1 MSPVVYLLVSH
12 GIAMLFVAILVE
24 QAGLPI
30 PSAPILLAVGSV
42 IRLGR
47 MNLLISIGVAVVA
60 CLVADSSWY
69 EAGRR
74 RRSQVV
80 RKRPVRAVA
89 PKHRG
94 RLIKAALDRSEL
106 GTLLLA
112 KFLPGPNLISPLVGL
127 LGRSR
132 GRFLIL
138 DGIASIIWTS
148 GYIAV
153 GYIFSNKVQEITVN
167 GSRLGLVLLM
177 IVACLFAAFAS
188 IRFARRRW
196 PQWRLRAPQVSA

>member
-1 MSPVVYLLVSH
+1 MSPIAHLVVTH
-12 GIAMLFVAILVE
+12 GIAVLFVAVLAE

-30 PSAPILLAVGSV
+30 PSAPILFAVGSFV
-42 IRLGR
+42 RLGR
-47 MNLLISIGVAVVA
+47 MNLPISIGVAVAA

-69 EAGRR
+69 EVGHQRR
-74 RRSQVV
+74 LRVL
-80 RKRPVRAVA
+80 RKRAARTVA

-94 RLIKAALDRSEL
+94 RLIKAAHNRSEL

-112 KFLPGPNLISPLVGL
+112 KFLPAPNLISPLVGL

-148 GYIAV
+148 GYIVV
-153 GYIFSNKVQEITVN
+153 GYIFSNKVQEITVKD
-167 GSRLGLVLLM
+167 SRLGLVLLM
-177 IVACLFAAFAS
+177 IVACLFAAFVA
-188 IRFARRRW
+188 IRFTCRRW
-196 PQWRLRAPQVSA
+196 PQWRPRAPQVST

>member
-1 MSPVVYLLVSH
+1 MSPIIHILVSH
-12 GIAMLFVAILVE
+12 GAVTLFVAVLAE
-24 QAGLPI
+24 QGGLPI
-30 PSAPILLAVGSV
+30 PSAPMLLAAGSF

-47 MNLLISIGVAVVA
+47 MNLPISIGVAMAA

-69 EAGRR
+69 EVGRR
-74 RRSQVV
+74 RRLRVLG
-80 RKRPVRAVA
+80 KRAARTVA

-94 RLIKAALDRSEL
+94 RLIKTALDRSEL

-132 GRFLIL
+132 GHFLIF
-138 DGIASIIWTS
+138 DGIASIIWAS

-153 GYIFSNKVQEITVN
+153 GYIFSNKLQEIAAN
-167 GSRLGLVLLM
+167 GSRLGLVLLV
-177 IVACLFAAFAS
+177 IVVCLFAAFAA
-188 IRFARRRW
+188 IRFTRRRW
-196 PQWRLRAPQVSA
+196 PQWRPRAPQVST